1 MWFLCL
7 QVVLFVAGA
16 YALITGKLPLTGDL
30 KLEGRRARI
39 TGGLL
44 LLPVGVP
51 MIYSVVFI
59 IIAIASGHPE
69 DFRPNAGMLDIPL
82 TVGAIALSIV
92 YVYLTRPK
100 HAPAG

>member
-1 MWFLCL
+1 MLFLCL

-16 YALITGKLPLTGDL
+16 YALIAGKLPLTGDL
-30 KLEGRRARI
+30 KLEGRRARV
-39 TGGLL
+39 TGALL

-51 MIYSVVFI
+51 MIYGVVFI

-69 DFRPNAGMLDIPL
+69 DFRLRAGMLDIPI
-82 TVGAIALSIV
+82 TVGAIALSIICA
-92 YVYLTRPK
+92 YLTRPK